1 MNKKNFQINILAYIR
16 LSKPIITLSV
26 AFSSLTGF
34 VLAQQSFQRNWIPA
48 YLGVLLIAAGAS
60 VINQIQEASMDRLM
74 DRTRNRPLPS
84 EQIPLF
90 NARMWAGVLS
100 VSGAG
105 VLWFFTNPVATALA
119 IITLIWYNGIYTPL
133 KKVTPWAILP
143 GAVVGAIPPAIGWA
157 AAGGSL
163 LHPHVIF
170 LSFFFFM
177 GQIPH
182 FWLIL
187 LRYSD
192 DYNNAGF
199 PNITSAFNPGQIK
212 RLTFSWIFATAVS
225 ALLLPFSGVVESQV
239 LAWITIMLSLLLVLI
254 FFYWGFIKPFKVNRA
269 FIVMNS
275 YFLMIMVVIIADS
288 VICL

>member
-1 MNKKNFQINILAYIR
+1 MNKTINQINILAYIR

-34 VLAQQSFQRNWIPA
+34 VLAQQSFHRDWIPA
-48 YLGVLLIAAGAS
+48 YLGVLFIAAGAS
-60 VINQIQEASMDRLM
+60 VINQIQEASMDSLM

-84 EQIPLF
+84 GQIPLF
-90 NARMWAGVLS
+90 NARIWAIILS
-100 VSGAG
+100 LSGAG
-105 VLWFFTNPVATALA
+105 VLWFFTNPPATALA
-119 IITLIWYNGIYTPL
+119 IITLLWYNGIYTPL
-133 KKVTPWAILP
+133 KKITPWAIIP

-163 LHPHVIF
+163 LNPHIIL
-170 LSFFFFM
+170 LSFFFFI

-192 DYNNAGF
+192 DYQNAGF
-199 PNITSAFNPGQIK
+199 PTITSVFNPRQIK
-212 RLTFSWIFATAVS
+212 RLTFSWIFATAAS
-225 ALLLPFSGVVESQV
+225 ALLLPFSGVIESFILFWLV
-239 LAWITIMLSLLLVLI
+239 VFLSSLLVFI
-254 FFYWGFIKPFKVNRA
+254 FFYWSFIKSFKVNRA

-275 YFLMIMVVIIADS
+275 YFLLMMMIILADS
-288 VICL
+288 VI

>member
-1 MNKKNFQINILAYIR
+1 MNKKNVQINILAYIR

-34 VLAQQSFQRNWIPA
+34 VLAQQSFHRDWIPA

-84 EQIPLF
+84 GLISLF
-90 NARMWAGVLS
+90 NARIWAVILS
-100 VSGAG
+100 VSGTG
-105 VLWFFTNPVATALA
+105 VLWVFTNPPATALA
-119 IITLIWYNGIYTPL
+119 IITLVWYNGIYTPL

-143 GAVVGAIPPAIGWA
+143 GAIVGAIPPAIGWA
-157 AAGGSL
+157 AAGESL

-170 LSFFFFM
+170 LSFFFFI

-212 RLTFSWIFATAVS
+212 RLTFSWIFATAAS
-225 ALLLPFSGVVESQV
+225 ALLLPFSGVVKSQV
-239 LAWITIMLSLLLVLI
+239 LTWVTIMLSLLLVLI
-254 FFYWGFIKPFKVNRA
+254 FFYWSFIKPFKVNRA
-269 FIVMNS
+269 FILMNS
-275 YFLMIMVVIIADS
+275 YFLLMMVVILADS
-288 VICL
+288 VY